1 MGFRTGAYCTVWDVD
16 PKTDTFTK
24 VRLSVSK
31 KNKATGEYETEFS
44 GFVSFVGTATAKKAA
59 ALKPKD
65 RIKLGDVDVTNIYD
79 NESKREY
86 VNYKCFN
93 FETDGG
99 RGSVSPEKR
108 YDDPQPANV
117 DAGDLSDERLP
128 F

>member
-1 MGFRTGAYCTVWDVD
+1 MGFRTGAYCMVWGVD

-24 VRLSVSK
+24 VQLSVSK

-44 GFVSFVGTATAKKAA
+44 GFVSFVGTAAAKKAA

-79 NESKREY
+79 HESKREY

-99 RGSVSPEKR
+99 LSSAAPEKR

-117 DAGDLSDERLP
+117 DTGDFSDERLP

>member
-16 PKTDTFTK
+16 PKSDTFTK

-31 KNKATGEYETEFS
+31 KNKAIGEYVTEFS
-44 GFVSFVGTATAKKAA
+44 GFVSFVGTAAAKKAA

-79 NESKREY
+79 RESKREY
-86 VNYKCFN
+86 VNYTCFN
-93 FETDGG
+93 FELDGG
-99 RGSVSPEKR
+99 TTSPTPEKR

-117 DAGDLSDERLP
+117 DAGDFSDERLP

>member
-31 KNKATGEYETEFS
+31 KNKETGEYDTEFS
-44 GFVSFVGTATAKKAA
+44 GFVAFIGTAAAKKAA
-59 ALKPKD
+59 ALGPKD
-65 RIKLGDVDVTNIYD
+65 RIKLGDVDVTTTYD
-79 NESKREY
+79 RESKREY

-93 FETDGG
+93 FEMDSGTT
-99 RGSVSPEKR
+99 SPTPEKR

-117 DAGDLSDERLP
+117 DAGDFSDERLP